1 MTKNN
6 MDKEKAEKALEML
19 RKSGVTVAGDLVL
32 EKHVDKEIGN
42 VEKGGIGI
50 MINGKEM
57 DWKDVQKKVI
67 TYASEPSEPTV
78 KGHKEEVFKF
88 IHPAVDS
95 EEEEW
100 KIHNEIRRLVT
111 KQGIPE
117 ICQYLK
123 QMVVD
128 KRILLPQNAEKM
140 YNELVRIGM
149 PNGDGYTLKTFR
161 NCYIK

>member
-1 MTKNN
+1 MK
-6 MDKEKAEKALEML
+6 DEKIEKALEMI

-50 MINGKEM
+50 MINGKEV
-57 DWKDVQKKVI
+57 DLKDVQRKM
-67 TYASEPSEPTV
+67 ASPTS
-78 KGHKEEVFKF
+78 KDKERQGEVFKF

-95 EEEEW
+95 KDTEW
-100 KIHNEIRRLVT
+100 QIHDEIQRLVS
-111 KQGIPE
+111 KQGIQE

-123 QMVVD
+123 QMASE
-128 KRILLPQNAEKM
+128 KRILLPQNAEKV

-149 PNGDGYTLKTFR
+149 PNGEGYNLKTFR
-161 NCYIK
+161 NCYSK

>member
-32 EKHVDKEIGN
+32 EEHVDKEIGN
-42 VEKGGIGI
+42 VEKGGI
-50 MINGKEM
+50 
-57 DWKDVQKKVI
+57 
-67 TYASEPSEPTV
+67 
-78 KGHKEEVFKF
+78 
-88 IHPAVDS
+88 DS

-100 KIHNEIRRLVT
+100 KIHNEIKRLVT

-128 KRILLPQNAEKM
+128 KRILLPQNAEKI